1 MAVRAN
7 GLLLGH
13 SGVRPLVVQRLVA
26 LLNAGY
32 VPACRS
38 TGSLGASGDLG
49 AVGARVS
56 AAARRGPAFGTA
68 PAPS

>member
-13 SGVRPLVVQRLVA
+13 SGVRPLVVQRIA
-26 LLNAGY
+26 AMLNSPFTPC
-32 VPACRS
+32 VPR

-49 AVGARVS
+49 ALGARLPARCS
-56 AAARRGPAFGTA
+56 ARGG
-68 PAPS
+68 